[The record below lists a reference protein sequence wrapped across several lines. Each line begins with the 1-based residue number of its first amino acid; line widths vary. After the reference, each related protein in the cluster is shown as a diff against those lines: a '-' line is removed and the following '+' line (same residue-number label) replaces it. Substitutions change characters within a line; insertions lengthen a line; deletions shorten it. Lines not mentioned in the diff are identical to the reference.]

1 MRSETEMDGKKAS
14 VEEADVEGR
23 AATDRRLT
31 VLQCKFSSYLSWSQ
45 PFIHKL
51 LAALAEEVHNVV
63 VCYRTQHLDRFA
75 VEDLVRLRA
84 RYLTEPRLAPQA
96 ASYLRSGTGPT

>member
-1 MRSETEMDGKKAS
+1 MGEKDAS
-14 VEEADVEGR
+14 HGGGPGAEQGLKSGHH
-23 AATDRRLT
+23 DRRLT

-51 LAALAEEVHNVV
+51 LAALEDAVHNVV

-75 VEDLVRLRA
+75 VEEVIRLRA
-84 RYLTEPRLAPQA
+84 RYLSEPRLAPPA
-96 ASYLRSGTGPT
+96 ASTSASGTGPT